1 MDGLGWGAG
10 LIFIASPAASV
21 AAFSRLCSTS
31 SDAICQAPAC
41 IGGGSNTQRAVVSVR
56 PCHSPPHSIL
66 HIVVK
71 HAHFLRLRGDS
82 LSDDAL
88 ILPED
93 QALRVRFSPLGPRG
107 MRLSR
112 LFLSSSRNDND
123 AVGDGQ
129 VGGINPTLDLFFRQ
143 SRNLRRD
150 HTYGVAFRG
159 RVNPILKGII
169 RFKNSKNCHIPSPRY
184 FRPSVSRLR
193 QGRDGPS
200 RAGKFKLRHYPR
212 MRERRRR

>member
-1 MDGLGWGAG
+1 MSQFDLSARST
-10 LIFIASPAASV
+10 LLCDTECKS
-21 AAFSRLCSTS
+21 SRCFAR
-31 SDAICQAPAC
+31 D
-41 IGGGSNTQRAVVSVR
+41 R
-56 PCHSPPHSIL
+56 PCGRSRGCATAYSASASGTAKNSIRATMTAAP
-66 HIVVK
+66 ITS
-71 HAHFLRLRGDS
+71 AG
-82 LSDDAL
+82 
-88 ILPED
+88 
-93 QALRVRFSPLGPRG
+93 RFSPLGPRG

-200 RAGKFKLRHYPR
+200 RRDVAH
-212 MRERRRR
+212 RRGANY